1 MTAENLNQPD
11 AQSQI
16 DWSNPRLKVRNL
28 RKQYD
33 ERVILN
39 GVDLEIYPG
48 QIVALIGS
56 SGSGKSTMLR
66 CINLIEEISDGQI
79 WLEGRDISVAGIDQ
93 DEVRRDVGMVF
104 QSYNLFAHLSILDNI
119 TLALRHVQG
128 KTKAEADA
136 IAMQWLS
143 RIGLADKASSF
154 PDKLSG
160 GQQQRT
166 AIVRAVALNPKL
178 LLLDEVTSALDPEL
192 VGEVL
197 ELIRDL
203 KNSGTTIIM
212 ATHEMSFARDVADWV
227 VFLDQGAIVEEGE
240 AAEFFANPKQQRTK
254 EFLTRLQI
262 L

>member
-1 MTAENLNQPD
+1 MSKLNTD
-11 AQSQI
+11 ALRPEPPF
-16 DWSNPRLKVRNL
+16 DWNNPRLRVTGL
-28 RKQYD
+28 RKHYD
-33 ERVILN
+33 QKVVLG

-56 SGSGKSTMLR
+56 SGSGESTMLR

-79 WLEGRDISVAGIDQ
+79 WLEGNDISLASIDQ
-93 DEVRRDVGMVF
+93 DAVRREIGMVF

-128 KTKAEADA
+128 KSKAEADQ
-136 IAMQWLS
+136 IALGWLD
-143 RIGLADKASSF
+143 RIGLADKANSF

-166 AIVRAVALNPKL
+166 AIIRAVALNPKV

-203 KNSGTTIIM
+203 KATGTTIIM
-212 ATHEMSFARDVADWV
+212 ATHELSFARDVADWV
-227 VFLDQGAIVEEGE
+227 VFLDKGVVAEEGE
-240 AAEFFANPKQQRTK
+240 AAEFFANPKQERTR
-254 EFLTRLQI
+254 EFLTRLQR
-262 L
+262 

>member
-1 MTAENLNQPD
+1 MSP
-11 AQSQI
+11 I
-16 DWSNPRLKVRNL
+16 DWSNPRLLAKGI

-33 ERVILN
+33 DRLILG
-39 GVDLEIYPG
+39 GVDLEVYPG

-56 SGSGKSTMLR
+56 SGSGKSTLLR
-66 CINLIEEISDGQI
+66 CINLIEQIDDGQI
-79 WLEGRDISVAGIDQ
+79 WLEGEDISKPGIDE
-93 DEVRRDVGMVF
+93 DLVRQQIGLVF
-104 QSYNLFAHLSILDNI
+104 QSFNLFAHLSILENI

-128 KTKAEADA
+128 KSADEAKQ
-136 IAMQWLS
+136 IALGWLK
-143 RIGLADKASSF
+143 RIGLEDKADSY

-203 KNSGTTIIM
+203 KNSGTTIVM
-212 ATHEMSFARDVADWV
+212 ATHELSFARDVADWV
-227 VFLDQGAIVEEGE
+227 IFLDKGVIAEEGE
-240 AAEFFANPKQQRTK
+240 AKEFFANPKNSRTK
-254 EFLTRLQI
+254 EFLARLKKG
-262 L
+262 

>member
-1 MTAENLNQPD
+1 MSP
-11 AQSQI
+11 I
-16 DWSNPRLKVRNL
+16 DWSKPRLRVRGL
-28 RKQYD
+28 RKQYED
-33 ERVILN
+33 KVVLG

-79 WLEGRDISVAGIDQ
+79 WLEGEDISVAGIDQ
-93 DEVRRDVGMVF
+93 DAVRKQVGMVF
-104 QSYNLFAHLSILDNI
+104 QAYNLFAHLSILDNI

-128 KTKAEADA
+128 KTKAEAEA
-136 IAMQWLS
+136 IALGWLE
-143 RIGLADKASSF
+143 RIGLADKADSY

-203 KNSGTTIIM
+203 KETGTTIIM
-212 ATHEMSFARDVADWV
+212 ATHELSFARDVADWV
-227 VFLDQGAIVEEGE
+227 VFLDQGVVAEEGE
-240 AAEFFANPKQQRTK
+240 AAEFFSNPKQARTK
-254 EFLTRLQI
+254 EFLTRLKQR
-262 L
+262 